1 MSPATTQTPASWQLQ
16 EAKNRL
22 SALID
27 AVEEGRDQIV
37 TRHGEPVAV
46 VVPYATWLRT
56 QEARLGASQTLYDAL
71 RAAAP
76 LGGLPDQRART
87 GEPSGR
93 IPDFSGG

>member
-1 MSPATTQTPASWQLQ
+1 MNTVRSSTPTAWQLQ

-46 VVPYATWLRT
+46 VVPYASWLRA
-56 QEARLGASQTLYDAL
+56 QEARLGASQTLYEAL

-76 LGGLPDQRART
+76 LGGLPDVPART
-87 GEPSGR
+87 LEPCRR
-93 IPDFSGG
+93 IPDFSAG

>member
-1 MSPATTQTPASWQLQ
+1 MGTVRIHQPAAWQLQ

-27 AVEEGRDQIV
+27 AVEAGHEQIV

-46 VVPYATWLRT
+46 VVPYATWVRAQ
-56 QEARLGASQTLYDAL
+56 QERLGASQTLYDAL

-76 LGGLPDQRART
+76 AGGLPDPTPRT
-87 GEPSGR
+87 VDPTDR
-93 IPDFSGG
+93 IPDFSAG